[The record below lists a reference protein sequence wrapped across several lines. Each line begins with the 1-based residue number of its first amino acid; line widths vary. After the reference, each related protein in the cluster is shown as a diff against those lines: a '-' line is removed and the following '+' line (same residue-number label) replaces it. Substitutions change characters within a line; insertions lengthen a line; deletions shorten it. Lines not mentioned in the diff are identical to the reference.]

1 MLTTY
6 TDAIGWTLHVLAAL
20 AGVATILLP
29 LAAATL
35 LARTPARHITW
46 RVDAWRYRRTH

>member
-1 MLTTY
+1 MMSTY
-6 TDAIGWTLHVLAAL
+6 TDAIGICLHVLAAL
-20 AGVATILLP
+20 AGVVTILLP

-46 RVDAWRYRRTH
+46 RYDAWRYRRNH